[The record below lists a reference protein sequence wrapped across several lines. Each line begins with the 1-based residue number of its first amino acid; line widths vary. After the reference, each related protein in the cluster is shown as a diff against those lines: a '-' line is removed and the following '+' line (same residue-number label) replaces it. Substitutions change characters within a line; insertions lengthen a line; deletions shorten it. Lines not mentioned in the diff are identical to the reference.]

1 MLLLQTFE
9 EELQCFEKY
18 QCLYVPLCF
27 AVSFWRFDVRHL
39 QITGILLNQ
48 SYFLCPTCTIPHHLF
63 GSPNAFRD
71 TATHLGLSILGELPL
86 VQGVSSGGDQGVPYA
101 LVMDKKT
108 KMEDGVGGVE
118 WKRSMESVASKVWTS
133 LSSD

>member
-1 MLLLQTFE
+1 MFHPALQFHSGVLT
-9 EELQCFEKY
+9 
-18 QCLYVPLCF
+18 
-27 AVSFWRFDVRHL
+27 SGHL

-48 SYFLCPTCTIPHHLF
+48 SYFICPTCTAPHHLF
-63 GSPNAFRD
+63 GSPDAFRE

-101 LVMDKKT
+101 LVMDDKT

-118 WKRSMESVASKVWTS
+118 WKGSMERVASKVWTS